1 MSVYLAIAAKSFQ
14 RHLAYRA
21 ANLAGILTN
30 TFFGAVYVFLYIAL
44 FQAREAVG
52 GLTLQDTIT
61 YAVISQSLLMVMS
74 AFGNQ
79 DLSEAIIKGEII
91 SDLSRPVDFYAL
103 WAAIDIGRA
112 VYYIIFRGLPT
123 LAISW
128 VLFHPSPPA
137 GPAAALLFL
146 PAIALGMSISFALRF
161 TTNSLAFW
169 TTDVRGVHYLTQTLV
184 LFLAGFIV
192 PLNFFP
198 PGLRL
203 VAQLLPFQ
211 TLANLPI
218 NLYLGKLSA
227 TELTRQLLLNLAWLA
242 VLVTAGQFTLR
253 SMLRR
258 LTTNGG

>member
-1 MSVYLAIAAKSFQ
+1 MSIYLAIAAKSFQ

-21 ANLAGILTN
+21 ANLAGIATN
-30 TFFGAVYVFLYIAL
+30 TFFGAVSVFLYIAL
-44 FQAREAVG
+44 FQAREQVG

-61 YAVISQSLLMVMS
+61 YAVLSQSLLMVMS

-79 DLSEAIIKGEII
+79 DLSEAIIKGEIV
-91 SDLSRPVDFYAL
+91 SDLSRPVDFYGL
-103 WAAIDIGRA
+103 WAAIDAGRA
-112 VYYIIFRGLPT
+112 VYYLIFRGLPT
-123 LAISW
+123 FVLGC

-137 GPAAALLFL
+137 NLAGALLFL
-146 PAIALGMSISFALRF
+146 PAVALGMCISFALRF

-192 PLNFFP
+192 PVNFFP

-211 TLANLPI
+211 AMANLPI
-218 NLYLGKLSA
+218 NLYLGKLNA
-227 TELTRQLLLNLAWLA
+227 AELTRQLLLVLAWLA
-242 VLVTAGQFTLR
+242 VLITVGQFLLGR
-253 SMLRR
+253 MMRR
-258 LTTNGG
+258 LTINGG